1 MVIQNG
7 MYFALGFLAA
17 ALIAIAIGPAFWRRA
32 VRLTKRRIE
41 AATPVTLA
49 EFRADKDRLRAEF
62 AITLRKHQL
71 KIEALRD
78 QLAARVV
85 ALDAARSELAA
96 LRTERDEQFS
106 AIETFQLREQEL
118 TTRIRDL
125 ERDGAALAAR
135 LRREDEDYSNIDPDL
150 LPEEPDQISAEQLSG
165 DYRADV
171 EDLLTALS
179 IERQRNG
186 YLEDQTRMLLA
197 RLEKKKRSGLKDEA
211 IAMLRDTLAAQTD
224 PESEARVAL
233 RRAEARISGAENR
246 LNALLAD
253 TDSGGEPQINNNGRL
268 RLLAEDFSERDQE
281 TRIREDV
288 AELEE
293 TIVDNWDTERF
304 DSAQLR
310 ERLRN
315 IATDVSRLVY
325 AGDAE
330 DTAGLSESLFD
341 RVQKFAADSL
351 VVEDMARDGGTVA
364 PGGAVSE
371 RMARL
376 RAQTAPHG

>member
-135 LRREDEDYSNIDPDL
+135 LRREDED
-150 LPEEPDQISAEQLSG
+150 
-165 DYRADV
+165 
-171 EDLLTALS
+171 
-179 IERQRNG
+179 
-186 YLEDQTRMLLA
+186 
-197 RLEKKKRSGLKDEA
+197 
-211 IAMLRDTLAAQTD
+211 
-224 PESEARVAL
+224 
-233 RRAEARISGAENR
+233 
-246 LNALLAD
+246 
-253 TDSGGEPQINNNGRL
+253 
-268 RLLAEDFSERDQE
+268 
-281 TRIREDV
+281 
-288 AELEE
+288 
-293 TIVDNWDTERF
+293 
-304 DSAQLR
+304 
-310 ERLRN
+310 
-315 IATDVSRLVY
+315 
-325 AGDAE
+325 
-330 DTAGLSESLFD
+330 
-341 RVQKFAADSL
+341 
-351 VVEDMARDGGTVA
+351 
-364 PGGAVSE
+364 
-371 RMARL
+371 
-376 RAQTAPHG
+376 